1 MHQKDLVHRDLK
13 PENILFTK
21 VINKKYVLPDV
32 KLIDFGLSR
41 KFSNL
46 QESEFP
52 SVVGTPLYVAPEV
65 IEELPY
71 GKECDCWSLGVM
83 TYFVLSG
90 REPFFASS
98 IGQVY
103 DKIKKAEFDF
113 KDPVWDNVG

>member
-13 PENILFTK
+13 PENILFSKTCIK
-21 VINKKYVLPDV
+21 NKPLSDV

-46 QESEFP
+46 LESEFP

-98 IGQVY
+98 IGLVY
-103 DKIKKAEFDF
+103 DKIKKADFDF
-113 KDPVWDNVG
+113 ND